1 MNIVVIGGRG
11 LVGRNIV
18 ERLRAEGHQVAAVSR
33 ATGVDVITG
42 QGLAECMAGAEV
54 VIDVTN
60 SPTFDDEAAFD
71 FFRTAIANV
80 LEAELIAGVKH
91 HVTLSIVG
99 TERLEDS
106 HYLRGKALQDR
117 MIRASGIPFTIVHA
131 TQFYE
136 FLVAIIVNAGHGQ
149 TVRLSPAYIQP
160 VASDDVAALM
170 AALAVSEPLN
180 GSIEIAGP
188 ERERMSELIQR
199 FVIDME
205 SPCDVQADKG
215 APYFGAVLHDEKSL
229 VPRDNALRGEVGFQK
244 WLERSEFS
252 RAGW

>member
-18 ERLRAEGHQVAAVSR
+18 ERLRAEGHQVSAVSR

-42 QGLAECMAGAEV
+42 HGLAECMVGAEV
-54 VIDVTN
+54 VVDVTN

-71 FFRTAIANV
+71 FFRTAIVNL
-80 LEAELIAGVKH
+80 LEAELAAGVKH

-99 TERLEDS
+99 TERLEES

-117 MIRASGIPFTIVHA
+117 LIRASGIPFTIVHA

-136 FLVAIIVNAGHGQ
+136 FLVAIIANAVRDQ
-149 TVRLSPAYIQP
+149 TVRLAPAYIQP

-170 AALAVSEPLN
+170 AALAVGEPLN

-205 SPCDVQADKG
+205 APCDVQADAG
-215 APYFGAVLHDEKSL
+215 APYFGALLHEYSL
-229 VPRDNALRGEVGFQK
+229 VPGESAVQGEVGFQK
-244 WLERSEFS
+244 WLERSEFA
-252 RAGW
+252 RVGW

>member
-1 MNIVVIGGRG
+1 MNIVVVGGRG

-18 ERLRAEGHQVAAVSR
+18 ERLRAEGHEVKAASR

-42 QGLAECMAGAEV
+42 QGLAECLAGAEV
-54 VIDVTN
+54 VVDVTN
-60 SPTFDDEAAFD
+60 SATYDDEAAFD
-71 FFRTAIANV
+71 FFRIAIDNL
-80 LEAELIAGVKH
+80 LEAELAAGVKH

-117 MIRASGIPFTIVHA
+117 LIRASGIPFTIVHA

-136 FLVAIIVNAGHGQ
+136 FLVAIIINAVRDQ

-170 AALAVSEPLN
+170 AELAEGKPLN

-205 SPCDVQADKG
+205 APCDVLPDRS
-215 APYFGAVLHDEKSL
+215 APYFGAVLHEQSL
-229 VPRDNALRGEVGFQK
+229 VPGPGAVQAEIGFQK
-244 WLERSEFS
+244 WLERSEFA
-252 RAGW
+252 RASW

>member
-1 MNIVVIGGRG
+1 MNIVVVGGRG

-18 ERLRAEGHQVAAVSR
+18 ERLRAEGHEVSAVSR

-54 VIDVTN
+54 VVDVTN
-60 SPTFDDEAAFD
+60 SPTFDDEAAYD
-71 FFRTAIANV
+71 FFRTAIDN
-80 LEAELIAGVKH
+80 LLTAEIAAGVRH
-91 HVTLSIVG
+91 HLTLSIVG

-117 MIRASGIPFTIVHA
+117 LIRASGIPFTIVHA

-136 FLVAIIVNAGHGQ
+136 FLVAIIVDAVRDQ

-170 AALAVSEPLN
+170 ASLAVGEPLN

-205 SPCDVQADKG
+205 APCEVRADKA
-215 APYFGAVLHDEKSL
+215 APYFGAILDERSL
-229 VPRDNALRGEVGFQK
+229 VPGAGARQAQTGFQQ
-244 WLERSEFS
+244 WLERSEFA
-252 RAGW
+252 RARW

>member
-1 MNIVVIGGRG
+1 MNIVVVGGRG

-18 ERLRAEGHQVAAVSR
+18 ERLRNEGHHVSAVSR

-60 SPTFDDEAAFD
+60 SPTFDDEAAFH
-71 FFRTAIANV
+71 FFRTAIGNL
-80 LEAELIAGVKH
+80 LEAELAAGVRH
-91 HVTLSIVG
+91 HTTLSIVG
-99 TERLEDS
+99 TQRLEDS

-117 MIRASGIPFTIVHA
+117 LIRASGIPFTIVHA

-136 FLVAIIVNAGHGQ
+136 FLVAIIESAVRDQ
-149 TVRLSPAYIQP
+149 VVRLSPAYIQP

-170 AALAVSEPLN
+170 AALAVGQPLN

-199 FVIDME
+199 FVVDLE
-205 SPCDVQADKG
+205 APCDVQADRR
-215 APYFGAVLHDEKSL
+215 APYFGAMLDEDSL
-229 VPRDNALRGEVGFQK
+229 VPGDGSLQGSVGFQR

-252 RAGW
+252 RVGW